1 MTVNDRNKSKTQDNQ
16 SLTIDEVFSVIPDL
30 IFLLDHDHK
39 ILEYRAGN
47 FSDLYLPPNE
57 FLGQSMCKVL
67 PPDVAASIKEAIN
80 KCLSSDVIQLIEYEL
95 EVHGE
100 SKWFEARVSHSTSD
114 RVIMLVRDIS
124 ELKRKQES
132 IIYQSNHD
140 PLTSLYNR
148 AFAIDYLNQKLKEA
162 SRNKI
167 ATSVFFI
174 DVDDFKKIN
183 DQYGHEFGDKVLIS
197 VANAIT
203 KTVRKKDLVA
213 RFGGDEFIVV
223 LEDINNNQSL
233 ELVAKKFFNQLGEQ
247 ENKLHL
253 PISVSIGISS
263 CQNGNVSSNKLIS
276 QADIAMYESKNQGKH
291 TVSIFTPNMK
301 VGA

>member
-1 MTVNDRNKSKTQDNQ
+1 MTVSKRNKSKELDDQ

-30 IFLLDHDHK
+30 IFLLDKNHK

-47 FSDLYLPPNE
+47 FSDLYLPPDK
-57 FLGQSMCKVL
+57 FLGQSMCQVL
-67 PPDVAASIKEAIN
+67 PAYVASPIKKAIN
-80 KCLSSDVIQLIEYEL
+80 KCFSSDSIQLIEYEL

-140 PLTSLYNR
+140 ALTNLYNR

-162 SRNKI
+162 SRNNSAI
-167 ATSVFFI
+167 SVFFI
-174 DVDDFKKIN
+174 DVDDFKNIN
-183 DQYGHEFGDKVLIS
+183 DQYGHELGDKVLIL
-197 VANAIT
+197 VANVLT
-203 KTVRKKDLVA
+203 ETVRQRDLVA
-213 RFGGDEFIVV
+213 RFGGDEFMVV

-233 ELVAKKFFNQLGEQ
+233 QLVAEKILNKLSEQ
-247 ENKLHL
+247 ENQLHP

-276 QADIAMYESKNQGKH
+276 QADIAMYESKNLGKH
-291 TVSIFTPNMK
+291 TVSIFTPNMQA
-301 VGA
+301 GA